1 MSFKFIEEISQA
13 DPSDNTE
20 FGRSIVSTNNQ
31 LLVGLKYKK
40 KFAEGKVPLT
50 DEKKGS
56 VEYFELQNTGKFGV
70 MSHPV
75 VSDGNK
81 LDLSRNVITDQ
92 EFATSL
98 FYDNEDDRLYT
109 GSSGST
115 TVQGVD
121 IFEFVKEEGSYK
133 KIHHIRPDP
142 NISDF
147 GYSLCIDRIANEKN
161 PDILIGAK
169 DDGIYIYRFD
179 DSKNKY
185 THTISKIN
193 KPSGS
198 GYFGASMCIV
208 KRKNRDLLLVGNE
221 SANSTK
227 GVVHVYKRS
236 SEQSSGWTKLI
247 DIQPP
252 SESPKN
258 FGASLFADGD
268 NVYVGALGVYSG
280 EGDSNTKGA
289 VYVYSYDKI
298 TGKPITTISP
308 PDRAKVATRFGSS
321 ISVSVEKNSK
331 DKIIKKN
338 VYIGEKWTTV
348 NAFTKSGTVYRYL
361 KTY

>member
-13 DPSDNTE
+13 DPSANTE
-20 FGRSIVSTNNQ
+20 FGQSIVSTNDK

-40 KFAEGKVPLT
+40 EFAEGKAT
-50 DEKKGS
+50 TNDEKKGS
-56 VEYFELQNTGKFGV
+56 VEYFQLQNTGRFGV
-70 MSHPV
+70 ASHPI

-81 LDLSRNVITDQ
+81 LDLNSNVITDQ

-115 TVQGVD
+115 TRQGVD

-133 KIHHIRPDP
+133 KIHHIRQDP

-147 GYSLCIDRIANEKN
+147 GSSLCVGRIANEKN
-161 PDILIGAK
+161 PDIFIGAK

-179 DSKNKY
+179 TNTNKY
-185 THTISKIN
+185 KVGHKID
-193 KPSGS
+193 KPSGT
-198 GYFGASMCIV
+198 GYFGASMCMV
-208 KRKNRDLLLVGNE
+208 KKSERTKDLLLVGNK
-221 SANSTK
+221 SANSNN

-236 SEQSSGWTKLI
+236 VGSWTKLI

-252 SESPKN
+252 SGSPEA

-268 NVYVGALGVYSG
+268 NVYIGALGVYTG
-280 EGDSNTKGA
+280 GDTKGA
-289 VYVYSYDKI
+289 VHVYKYDTI
-298 TGKPITTISP
+298 TDDPITTIRP
-308 PDRAKVATRFGSS
+308 PARAEVGKRFGSS
-321 ISVSVEKNSK
+321 ISVSVEKNNK
-331 DKIIKKN
+331 GKIIKKN

-348 NAFTKSGTVYRYL
+348 DTFTLSGTVYRYL

>member
-1 MSFKFIEEISQA
+1 MSFNFLEEISQA
-13 DPSDNTE
+13 DPSNNTE

-40 KFAEGKVPLT
+40 KFAEGKANAA

-56 VEYFELQNTGKFGV
+56 VEYFQLQNRRFGIA
-70 MSHPV
+70 SHPIG
-75 VSDGNK
+75 SDGNK
-81 LDLSRNVITDQ
+81 LDLSSNVITDQ
-92 EFATSL
+92 KFAKSL

-115 TVQGVD
+115 TRQGVD
-121 IFEFVKEEGSYK
+121 IFELVKAEGIYK
-133 KIHHIRPDP
+133 KIHHIRSDP
-142 NISDF
+142 NISEF
-147 GYSLCIDRIANEKN
+147 GYSVCIDRIADEPNQN

-179 DSKNKY
+179 INKY
-185 THTISKIN
+185 KCKGKIN
-193 KPSGS
+193 KPIGS

-208 KRKNRDLLLVGNE
+208 KKSERTKDLLLVGNK
-221 SANSTK
+221 SANS
-227 GVVHVYKRS
+227 GEGIVHVYKRS
-236 SEQSSGWTKLI
+236 VGGWKKENI

-252 SESPKN
+252 SGSSKA

-268 NVYVGALGVYSG
+268 NVYIGALGVYTG
-280 EGDSNTKGA
+280 GDTKGA

-308 PDRAKVATRFGSS
+308 PARAEVGKRFGSS
-321 ISVSVEKNSK
+321 ISVSVEKNNK
-331 DKIIKKN
+331 GKIIKKN

-348 NAFTKSGTVYRYL
+348 NTFIRSGTVYRYL
-361 KTY
+361 KKY